1 MYRKF
6 LLIFSIL
13 MLCSIASAV
22 PTTLPATAIATNN
35 FTFNGNGITGDEG
48 WFQWG
53 MDVAGSSW
61 AHTINLTPSSG
72 AINFTLRG
80 SPVYGCTTYYYRA
93 CDGTGCGAEVSFMT
107 PAVAALVTQN
117 YGNAAQK
124 IIDSRFDLTTTFW
137 NAMVPYTNVTTPTFF
152 YAAILALILGGIWI
166 RTRGTQMVISFTMIC
181 GALAASSAVGLQLG
195 LPPEMNA
202 LLQAILYIS
211 LSGAILS
218 WTVK

>member
-1 MYRKF
+1 MKKIL
-6 LLIFSIL
+6 LLISIL
-13 MLCSIASAV
+13 VLCSFASAI

-35 FTFNGNGITGDEG
+35 FTLNGNGVAGSAG

-53 MDVAGSSW
+53 MDVPGSSW
-61 AHTINLTPSSG
+61 AHTPNSTPSAG
-72 AINFTLRG
+72 VINYTMRG

-93 CDGTGCGAEVSFMT
+93 CDSTGCGSEVSFIT
-107 PAVAALVTQN
+107 PEVAPLVTQN
-117 YGNAAQK
+117 YGNAAQE
-124 IIDSRFDLTTTFW
+124 IIDSRFDLATAFW
-137 NAMVPYTNVTTPTFF
+137 NSMTPYTNVTTPTFF

-166 RTRGTQMVISFTMIC
+166 RTRGTPMVTSFTMIC
-181 GALAASSAVGLQLG
+181 GGLAASSATGLQLG

-211 LSGAILS
+211 LSCAIVS